1 MSNLRIVV
9 RDRRDVLGEGPL
21 WSSRENA
28 LYWVDI
34 IGQRLN
40 RLSFEDDRVTS
51 FAMPELIGW
60 VIERENQLGFIAGFA
75 SGFAELALDPIAI
88 RQIAH
93 PEPLSPKVRMND
105 AKADPAGRIFAG
117 TMCYGGEEPIGSLH
131 RLDTDLTIAR
141 VDHGYRIANG
151 PAISA
156 DGGTIY
162 HTDSAEGRVYRFALK
177 ADGSIGQRET
187 FLTFPEA
194 WGSPDGMTMDC
205 EGGLW
210 IAHWGGSR
218 VTRFLADGTIDR
230 AISVPAL
237 QVTSCTFA
245 GPNLDRMFIT
255 SAADGLDGE
264 HDGALFEVDP
274 GVRGLPTHRFAG

>member
-1 MSNLRIVV
+1 MSNLRIVA

-34 IGQRLN
+34 LGQRLN
-40 RLSFEDDRVTS
+40 RLSLEDDRVTS
-51 FAMPELIGW
+51 VTMPELIGW
-60 VIERENQLGFIAGFA
+60 VIEREHQPGFIAGFA
-75 SGFAELALDPIAI
+75 SGFAELQLDPLEI
-88 RQIAH
+88 RQIEH
-93 PEPLSPKVRMND
+93 PEPLSASVRMND

-117 TMCYGGEEPIGSLH
+117 TMCYGGAEPIGALH

-141 VDHGYRIANG
+141 IDHGYRIANG

-156 DGGTIY
+156 DGRTIY
-162 HTDSAEGRVYRFALK
+162 HTDSAEGRVYRFPLN
-177 ADGSIGQRET
+177 ADGSLGARET
-187 FLTFPEA
+187 FLEFPDA
-194 WGSPDGMTMDC
+194 WGSPDGMTIDS

-218 VTRFLADGTIDR
+218 VTRFLPDATIDR
-230 AISVPAL
+230 AIDVPAL

-245 GPNLDRMFIT
+245 GPDLDRMFIT
-255 SAADGLDGE
+255 SAADGLDGA

>member
-1 MSNLRIVV
+1 MTNLRIVA

-34 IGQRLN
+34 LGQRLN
-40 RLSFEDDRVTS
+40 RLSFDDDRVTS
-51 FAMPELIGW
+51 ITMPELIGW
-60 VIERENQLGFIAGFA
+60 VIEREHRPGFIAGFA
-75 SGFAELALDPIAI
+75 SGFAELQLDPLEI
-88 RQIAH
+88 RQIEH
-93 PEPLSPKVRMND
+93 PEPFSSSVRMND

-117 TMCYGGEEPIGSLH
+117 TMCYGGAEPIGAFH
-131 RLDTDLTIAR
+131 RLDTDLTISR
-141 VDHGYRIANG
+141 VDDGYRIANG

-156 DGGTIY
+156 DGSILY
-162 HTDSAEGRVYRFALK
+162 HTDSAEGRVYRFALRP
-177 ADGSIGQRET
+177 DGSLGQRET
-187 FLTFPEA
+187 FLHFPDD
-194 WGSPDGMTMDC
+194 WGSPDGMTIDC

-210 IAHWGGSR
+210 VAHWGGSR
-218 VTRFLADGTIDR
+218 VTRFLPDGTIDR
-230 AISVPAL
+230 AICVPAL

-245 GPNLDRMFIT
+245 GPDLDRMFIT

-274 GVRGLPTHRFAG
+274 GIRGLPTHRFAG